1 MKATAVAHPIQ
12 GLVKYHGLKDPK
24 LRIPFHDSISVCVK
38 ALCTVTTIETDK
50 TLRHDSVVVNG
61 RKLVRGDLER
71 VKMVLDGLR
80 EAAGYAG
87 YFRVESENS
96 IREGKGL
103 GFSAS
108 GFAAL
113 GTAAC
118 EALGLDLDP
127 ISLSEIVRLG
137 AGSATR
143 SLAGAFAIWYANR
156 RRRSY
161 AEQLA
166 GPGAVDLAMVIVP
179 ISSTVKTDEA
189 HAEVLSSPLFSVR
202 LKRVG
207 KTVETMKRAIQ
218 GGNISTIGRLAE
230 EDSLDLHAITMTG
243 KSHMVLWEPETIR
256 IIREVVKMR
265 KGGTPA
271 WYSIDTGPSVFI
283 NTPRSHA
290 EEVASRLRKA
300 GFKKVIC
307 SSVGDKPSIIDEHLF

>member
-24 LRIPFHDSISVCVK
+24 LRIPFHDTISVCVK
-38 ALCTVTTIETDK
+38 ALCTITTVETDRA
-50 TLRHDSVVVNG
+50 LRQDSVVVNG
-61 RKLVRGDLER
+61 RKLAKRDLER
-71 VKMVLDGLR
+71 AKAVLNELR
-80 EAAGYAG
+80 DAAGYSG
-87 YFRVESENS
+87 CFRVESENN

-113 GTAAC
+113 GAAAC

-127 ISLSEIVRLG
+127 VSLSEIVRLG

-143 SLAGAFAIWYANR
+143 SLAGGFAIWYANKR
-156 RRRSY
+156 GRSY

-179 ISSTVKTDEA
+179 IPSAVKTDEA
-189 HAEVLSSPLFSVR
+189 HAEVLSSPLFSAR
-202 LKRVG
+202 LKRIG
-207 KTVETMKRAIQ
+207 KTVEKMKRAIQ
-218 GGNISTIGRLAE
+218 GGDIPTIGRLAE
-230 EDSLDLHAITMTG
+230 EDGLDLHAITMTG
-243 KSHMVLWEPETIR
+243 KSHMVLWEPDTIQ

-265 KGGTPA
+265 RGGIPA

-283 NTPRSHA
+283 NTPRSHM
-290 EEVASRLRKA
+290 EEVTSRLRKA
-300 GFKKVIC
+300 GFKKLVC
-307 SSVGDKPSIIDEHLF
+307 SGVGDKPSISEKHLF